1 MMTLAINGIALLLS
15 ALVVGI
21 AVYKWHIIRD
31 RKQILSI
38 TGNALK
44 NKKAIISGVITAAL
58 YLAVFIF
65 MGGKGG
71 RVHLLFGQVIWN
83 ITPSDMAKGFILSIL
98 VMISIALFVF
108 GIGVLGAEQSGRK
121 SGMGFF
127 GSLLALIAAFCP

>member
-1 MMTLAINGIALLLS
+1 MMTLAINGFSLMLS

-38 TGNALK
+38 IGSALK
-44 NKKAIISGVITAAL
+44 NKKAIISGVIVAAL
-58 YLAVFIF
+58 YLAVFMFI
-65 MGGKGG
+65 GGKGG
-71 RVHLLFGQVIWN
+71 RVHLLFGQVIFN
-83 ITPSDMAKGFILSIL
+83 TTPLDIAKGLILSIL

-108 GIGVLGAEQSGRK
+108 GIGVLGAQQSGK
-121 SGMGFF
+121 KNGMGFF

>member
-1 MMTLAINGIALLLS
+1 MMTLAINGFLLLLS

-21 AVYKWHIIRD
+21 AVYKWHIISD

-38 TGNALK
+38 IGNALK
-44 NKKAIISGVITAAL
+44 NKKALISGVLVSAL
-58 YLAVFIF
+58 YLAVFMF

-71 RVHLLFGQVIWN
+71 RVHVLFGQVIWN
-83 ITPSDMAKGFILSIL
+83 TTPSDLAKGLILSIL

-108 GIGVLGAEQSGRK
+108 GIGVLGAEQSCRK

>member
-1 MMTLAINGIALLLS
+1 MTLAINGIALLLS
-15 ALVVGI
+15 AVVVGI

-83 ITPSDMAKGFILSIL
+83 TTPSDMAKGFILSIL

>member
-1 MMTLAINGIALLLS
+1 MMTPAINSFSMLLA
-15 ALVVGI
+15 ALVVGT

-31 RKQILSI
+31 RKQIFAI
-38 TGNALK
+38 IGNALK
-44 NKKAIISGVITAAL
+44 NNKAIISGVIIAAL

-65 MGGKGG
+65 IGGKGG
-71 RVHLLFGQVIWN
+71 RVHVLFGQVIWN
-83 ITPSDMAKGFILSIL
+83 TTPSDMAKGLILSIL

-108 GIGVLGAEQSGRK
+108 SILVLGAEQSGRK